1 MRLIDTEKIEI
12 PASMIYR
19 ISGCY
24 MIRVEDVQ
32 RIISDQPV
40 AFDKEKVM
48 SEIKEYKEDSEEW
61 AKKPVEN
68 ADEFYTYAD
77 AYKRCL
83 EIVEKGGVE

>member
-12 PASMIYR
+12 PTSMIYR

-40 AFDKEKVM
+40 AFDKEKVKEELENYLFEKYCIEGDEKID
-48 SEIKEYKEDSEEW
+48 EI
-61 AKKPVEN
+61 
-68 ADEFYTYAD
+68 
-77 AYKRCL
+77 
-83 EIVEKGGVE
+83 IEKGGIERRE